1 MILSHPI
8 LDTPLRKVTEG
19 SGDTAS
25 ERVALSTYVCYDAT
39 CLFTWQPRDDT
50 PKNHAFA
57 HVVQYGNGCLVC
69 LDARSGFHL
78 VSHQS
83 MHWTKIR
90 SQSTKH
96 SVVVDSIKYCWETI
110 VAQGLPEASGEA
122 RKNMISFHKSTD
134 DHFLLF
140 LQLLVPQ
147 LLHHSAQN
155 AVSLI
160 YLTAFRHLHLSI
172 MWVYMTGEKNTW
184 IEESDWCARCSAQC
198 NAFWSSVTRP
208 FRHSPQRGMAR
219 LYSYPC
225 LYAGLGSITNWQ
237 LQLQYQL
244 QAKHNY
250 HLQLQLHQGGFQ
262 LCN

>member
-1 MILSHPI
+1 M
-8 LDTPLRKVTEG
+8 
-19 SGDTAS
+19 
-25 ERVALSTYVCYDAT
+25 
-39 CLFTWQPRDDT
+39 
-50 PKNHAFA
+50 
-57 HVVQYGNGCLVC
+57 C

-96 SVVVDSIKYCWETI
+96 SVVVDSIKYCWEAI

-198 NAFWSSVTRP
+198 NAF
-208 FRHSPQRGMAR
+208 
-219 LYSYPC
+219 
-225 LYAGLGSITNWQ
+225 
-237 LQLQYQL
+237 
-244 QAKHNY
+244 
-250 HLQLQLHQGGFQ
+250 
-262 LCN
+262 